1 MKKPKQNQRKR
12 PEWKRPERKRGGA
25 GPVAAA
31 RIVKRVISPALR
43 RRGFAESEVVL
54 RWPEIVGPELARVAT
69 PEKLSFR
76 RGRSA
81 DGTLHLKV
89 AGPSALAIQHQA
101 PMIMERVNTFYG
113 FRAVAR
119 LNLVQGPPVS
129 AAHSEAVKPAPK
141 AISKAE
147 NTRIEAAAGAS
158 GDPELGAALRRLG
171 TAVAR
176 RNHGQEKET

>member
-1 MKKPKQNQRKR
+1 MKQPRR
-12 PEWKRPERKRGGA
+12 KRPERKRGGA

-54 RWPEIVGPELARVAT
+54 GWPEIVGAELARVAT

-101 PMIMERVNTFYG
+101 PMIMERINTFYG

-119 LNLVQGPPVS
+119 LNLLQGAPV
-129 AAHSEAVKPAPK
+129 AARTLTAEKIPVPREL
-141 AISKAE
+141 SKAE
-147 NTRIEAAAGAS
+147 NARIEAAANAS
-158 GDPELGAALRRLG
+158 GDPELGDALRRLG
-171 TAVAR
+171 AAVAR
-176 RNHGQEKET
+176 HHHGPDKKT

>member
-1 MKKPKQNQRKR
+1 MKQPQRKQ
-12 PEWKRPERKRGGA
+12 PERKRGGA

-89 AGPSALAIQHQA
+89 AGPAALTIQHQA
-101 PMIMERVNTFYG
+101 PMIMERINTFYG

-119 LNLVQGPPVS
+119 LNLLQGAPAVASPHPEETKPV
-129 AAHSEAVKPAPK
+129 PK
-141 AISKAE
+141 ELSKAE
-147 NTRIEAAAGAS
+147 SARIEAAAGAS
-158 GDPELGAALRRLG
+158 GDPELGEALRRLG

-176 RNHGQEKET
+176 RDHGREKET